1 MLADVGYL
9 PLVTHCHSVEPYLF
23 GPSCCV
29 LEFFCGPSPTEA
41 DLAPNRVDHT
51 VQSDYPSILTH
62 ECGQRLHRHYSSLAG
77 SQDNV

>member
-29 LEFFCGPSPTEA
+29 LAFFCGPSPTEA
-41 DLAPNRVDHT
+41 DLAPNLVWTTRCRVIT
-51 VQSDYPSILTH
+51 LPS
-62 ECGQRLHRHYSSLAG
+62 
-77 SQDNV
+77 